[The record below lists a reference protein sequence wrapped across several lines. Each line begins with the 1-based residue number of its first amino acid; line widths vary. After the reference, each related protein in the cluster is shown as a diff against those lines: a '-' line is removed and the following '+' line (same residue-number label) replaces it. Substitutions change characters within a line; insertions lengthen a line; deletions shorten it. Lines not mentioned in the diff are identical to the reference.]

1 MIWFFTGLS
10 FSHKQTT
17 HPYTRMSDMY
27 LEMSS
32 CYGAEGVKS
41 FCSHPYSWKC
51 PIFPSSSVSENLS
64 LCFKQS
70 KCSHFSLEGAALLS
84 LSFVCEF
91 HSGQHSHYT
100 FSMPAPTMIPAIH
113 LLHCTTLAKQPP
125 YAIES
130 IVSSSVSFFARGHER
145 ILGTGGG
152 SQSPRFCFIICVHL
166 QPSYVTVSFSWC
178 YRQSLSVPKNIFNC
192 CT

>member
-1 MIWFFTGLS
+1 MVFFCFFLMIWFFTGLS

-84 LSFVCEF
+84 LSFVCEL
-91 HSGQHSHYT
+91 SQW
-100 FSMPAPTMIPAIH
+100 PAFPLYLFYARPHNDSCNTSFALYHPGK
-113 LLHCTTLAKQPP
+113 TTPLCNWK
-125 YAIES
+125 YCFIF
-130 IVSSSVSFFARGHER
+130 SFFLCQG
-145 ILGTGGG
+145 
-152 SQSPRFCFIICVHL
+152 P
-166 QPSYVTVSFSWC
+166 W
-178 YRQSLSVPKNIFNC
+178 KNIRNRWW
-192 CT
+192 